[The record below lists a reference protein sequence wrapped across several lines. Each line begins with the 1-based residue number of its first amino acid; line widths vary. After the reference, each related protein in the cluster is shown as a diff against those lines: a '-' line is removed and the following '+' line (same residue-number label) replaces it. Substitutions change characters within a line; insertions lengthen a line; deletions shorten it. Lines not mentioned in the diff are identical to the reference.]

1 MDNDAKNLA
10 CRAVL
15 TLAVSLLPAAGAAG
29 EQGPTRRGAL
39 FGFEL
44 RDHTHEHW
52 LEEFFYTD
60 EGRPPGWAE
69 PAPEPAPGP
78 EPTPDPA
85 PEPTPDP
92 APEPTPDPTPSAA
105 SRYREVPPGAVPS
118 RFYSTPRPTPGDTL
132 LPRSARYYRAPTDL
146 ILPDE
151 RLSDEAFRA
160 QLYPYLPSF
169 GETRPREYDPKY
181 DYFGFRIFES
191 GCFAPVDYQAHL
203 RQACSEGHQEGH
215 QGSIN
220 VQHAYARGLSGRG
233 VRIGIADYGVD
244 ILHPEFAGRVQ
255 RAGSFLTRKIP
266 FLFGPE
272 SLEEAFEGCGSEA
285 VNCRVFEIDASGDRA
300 LIEHYA
306 HRIIELWGRF
316 PNQYHTWFIRDL
328 SRGADGWHA
337 IPGLYTRQLFDV
349 PPDFVEPPYPDW
361 YPHHG
366 TTVAA
371 VAAGLR
377 YGIAPGATIVPM
389 LHREF
394 DNIHFNGGA
403 DLTGD
408 DASKASAYRDFLSH
422 FDIINHSHGP
432 ISRQSRFALSYED
445 RLREEFPAYWAAFTQ
460 RDAREKT
467 IEVWAAGN
475 DSSSRPDLEAS
486 LPVREPAVRGHWLA
500 VVAVHDEQVG
510 FVGGGTVAQTIARYS
525 NHCGTLPG
533 DWNPQAHG
541 RHYCL
546 AAPGEG
552 YAALPNVDPPP
563 PLTDTWDPDDANLGP
578 RQVPITGTSFSA
590 PIVAGGIAL
599 VMEQFRGQL
608 SNREVALRVVNTANN
623 RGRYSDSRIYGAG
636 LLDLDAATAPVGAV
650 STGTASLRA
659 GLHRTRLATPPAWGR
674 VGRHLAGREV
684 AGFDEWN
691 APFWQP
697 AASLF
702 ATVPAPQ
709 ALLPVPGWDEGFE
722 QRALLSHLRWFGA
735 AGREDGLRMTLWGDG
750 FHAAGFRGDLPGSGF
765 AAEKDYH
772 AFGFSGAVMER
783 LRLGVIVE
791 TQTNQGARPAGAFG
805 AAANSKL
812 VWLAREHAWPL
823 SFASGAAL
831 RLDYLLAAGQP
842 DYARGAMF
850 NATGS
855 LYSAASLALEHRGSA
870 TRTRLSIGQPLRA
883 ESGRGTLRY
892 AVGRDRAGNWRY
904 EEARFALRPETRE
917 LRFQLRHDRPLF
929 KGQLAVELSYAHNAD
944 HVPGQHRAQAGLG
957 YRLSW

>member
-1 MDNDAKNLA
+1 MDIDAKNLA
-10 CRAVL
+10 WRAVL
-15 TLAVSLLPAAGAAG
+15 TMAVFLLPAAEATG
-29 EQGPTRRGAL
+29 EQGSQRRDAL

-44 RDHTHEHW
+44 HEQW
-52 LEEFFYTD
+52 FVDYFYTD
-60 EGRPPGWAE
+60 EAGWTQPGPE
-69 PAPEPAPGP
+69 PEPAPAPTP
-78 EPTPDPA
+78 EPEPAPA
-85 PEPTPDP
+85 PEPTPESASPASPYPPDLPDLPILSPLRP
-92 APEPTPDPTPSAA
+92 AP
-105 SRYREVPPGAVPS
+105 G
-118 RFYSTPRPTPGDTL
+118 PTPGDTL
-132 LPRSARYYRAPTDL
+132 LPEHATYYRAPADL

-151 RLSDEAFRA
+151 RLSDEAFR
-160 QLYPYLPSF
+160 QILSYYLPSF
-169 GETRPREYDPKY
+169 GGNRPEQILDDFKFQQVTGW
-181 DYFGFRIFES
+181 DG
-191 GCFAPVDYQAHL
+191 
-203 RQACSEGHQEGH
+203 
-215 QGSIN
+215 IN
-220 VQHAYARGLSGRG
+220 AEHAYARGLSGRG
-233 VRIGIADYGVD
+233 VRIGIDDYGID
-244 ILHPEFAGRVQ
+244 IMHAEFAGRVQ
-255 RAGSFLTRKIP
+255 RTGSFLTRKIP
-266 FLFGPE
+266 YPYGPE
-272 SLEEAFEGCGSEA
+272 DLAEAFSACSNEA
-285 VNCRVFEIDASGDRA
+285 ANCRVFEIDASGDRA

-306 HRIIELWGRF
+306 HRIIAADVRF
-316 PNQYHTWFIRDL
+316 PNQYHTWFIRDI
-328 SRGADGWHA
+328 SRDADGWHA
-337 IPGLYTRQLFDV
+337 IPGLYAHDGIRRSYFDWH
-349 PPDFVEPPYPDW
+349 PL
-361 YPHHG
+361 HG
-366 TTVAA
+366 TQVAS
-371 VAAGLR
+371 VAAGWR
-377 YGIAPGATIVPM
+377 YGIAPGATIVPLFHEEIM
-389 LHREF
+389 LLLLYGDAYYR
-394 DNIHFNGGA
+394 A
-403 DLTGD
+403 D
-408 DASKASAYRDFLSH
+408 DASKAQAYRDFLSH
-422 FDIINHSHGP
+422 FDIINHSYSTRGETFIDEPWYKRH
-432 ISRQSRFALSYED
+432 Y
-445 RLREEFPAYWAAFTQ
+445 PAFWAAFTQ

-467 IEVWAAGN
+467 IEVWSAGN
-475 DSSSRPDLEAS
+475 FARDRPAPEAS

-500 VVAVHDEQVG
+500 VAALADNG
-510 FVGGGTVAQTIARYS
+510 NIAGYS
-525 NHCGTLPG
+525 NRCGALPG

-546 AAPGEG
+546 TARGSNIQATALGIGKDYEVVSGTSYAAP
-552 YAALPNVDPPP
+552 L
-563 PLTDTWDPDDANLGP
+563 
-578 RQVPITGTSFSA
+578 
-590 PIVAGGIAL
+590 VAGGIAL
-599 VMEQFRGQL
+599 VIEQFRGQL

-623 RGRYSDSRIYGAG
+623 TGIYADAAIYGAG

-659 GLHRTRLATPPAWGR
+659 SLHRTRLATPPAWGR

-709 ALLPVPGWDEGFE
+709 AILPMPGWDEGFE

-735 AGREDGLRMTLWGDG
+735 RGEGREDGLRMTLWGDNV
-750 FHAAGFRGDLPGSGF
+750 HAAGFRADLPGSGF
-765 AAEKDYH
+765 AAETDYH

-831 RLDYLLAAGQP
+831 RLDYLVAAGQP

-855 LYSAASLALEHRGSA
+855 LYSAASLALEHRGAA

-892 AVGRDRAGNWRY
+892 AAGRDRAGNWRY

-929 KGQLAVELSYAHNAD
+929 KGQLAIELSYAHNAD

>member
-1 MDNDAKNLA
+1 MDSEAKNLV

-15 TLAVSLLPAAGAAG
+15 TLVVFLLTAAGAAADLVLPEERLTDG
-29 EQGPTRRGAL
+29 AFRERLSRFPHSFVPTLA
-39 FGFEL
+39 
-44 RDHTHEHW
+44 
-52 LEEFFYTD
+52 
-60 EGRPPGWAE
+60 
-69 PAPEPAPGP
+69 PAPASFSSFHSLWLSPPKSLVPTPPASPYPELPPEPVPAPLAAAPGP
-78 EPTPDPA
+78 T
-85 PEPTPDP
+85 
-92 APEPTPDPTPSAA
+92 
-105 SRYREVPPGAVPS
+105 
-118 RFYSTPRPTPGDTL
+118 GDTP
-132 LPRSARYYRAPTDL
+132 LPENATYYRAPADL

-160 QLYPYLPSF
+160 QLSHYLPSF
-169 GETRPREYDPKY
+169 GGTPEQILDDFKFQQVYGWD
-181 DYFGFRIFES
+181 G
-191 GCFAPVDYQAHL
+191 
-203 RQACSEGHQEGH
+203 
-215 QGSIN
+215 IN
-220 VQHAYARGLSGRG
+220 AEHAYARGLSGRG
-233 VRIGIADYGVD
+233 VRIGIADSGVD

-255 RAGSFLTRKIP
+255 RRGAYIVLKIGIYY
-266 FLFGPE
+266 GPE
-272 SLEEAFEGCGSEA
+272 GLPVTFSGCREEGAG
-285 VNCRVFEIDASGDRA
+285 CRVFEIDAGGDRA

-306 HRIIELWGRF
+306 HRIIESERRF
-316 PNQYHTWFIRDL
+316 PDADLTWFIRDIRDL
-328 SRGADGWHA
+328 SGGAATGWYA
-337 IPGLYTRQLFDV
+337 IPGLYDETGLSGS
-349 PPDFVEPPYPDW
+349 EPK
-361 YPHHG
+361 HG
-366 TTVAA
+366 TQVAS
-371 VAAGLR
+371 VAAGWR
-377 YGIAPGATIVPM
+377 YGIAPGATIVP
-389 LHREF
+389 LLGGRVEF
-394 DNIHFNGGA
+394 LRFA
-403 DLTGD
+403 FLTED
-408 DASKASAYRDFLSH
+408 DASNARAYRDFLSH
-422 FDIINHSHGP
+422 SDIINYSASSP
-432 ISRQSRFALSYED
+432 PYDDQVNRETRYRKEYPAL
-445 RLREEFPAYWAAFTQ
+445 WAAFTQ
-460 RDAREKT
+460 RDAQEKT
-467 IEVWAAGN
+467 IIVWAADN
-475 DSSSRPDLEAS
+475 ESRDRPSARAA

-500 VVAVHDEQVG
+500 VAAAYQG
-510 FVGGGTVAQTIARYS
+510 QIASYS
-525 NHCGTLPG
+525 SRCGALPG

-546 AAPGEG
+546 TAPG
-552 YAALPNVDPPP
+552 LLRLVDPNFEPEI
-563 PLTDTWDPDDANLGP
+563 DSESRDVNEHRAGS
-578 RQVPITGTSFSA
+578 GTSLSA
-590 PIVAGGIAL
+590 PLVSGGIAL
-599 VMEQFRGQL
+599 VMERFRGQL
-608 SNREVALRVVNTANN
+608 SNREIALRVINTANN
-623 RGRYSDSRIYGAG
+623 TGIYADAAIYGAG
-636 LLDLDAATAPVGAV
+636 MLDLNAATAPVGQV
-650 STGTASLRA
+650 STGTASLQA

-709 ALLPVPGWDEGFE
+709 AILPMPGWDEGFE

-735 AGREDGLRMTLWGDG
+735 SGAGREDGLRMTLWGDNV
-750 FHAAGFRGDLPGSGF
+750 HAAGFRGDLPGSGF
-765 AAEKDYH
+765 AAETDYH

-823 SFASGAAL
+823 SFASGMAL

-917 LRFQLRHDRPLF
+917 VRFQLRHDRPLF